1 MSGLV
6 SEGGDGDDDGGGSE
20 RIEDDRTGKS

>member
-6 SEGGDGDDDGGGSE
+6 SDGGDGDDDGGGSE
-20 RIEDDRTGKS
+20 IIENDGTGKS